1 MCIRDR
7 TYIDGLIVYINEYT
21 KKIHSYFHQTVTA
34 TGRISSTEP
43 NLQNIPTRAEQGKQ
57 IKKAFK
63 AQKGNIFI
71 DADYSQIELR
81 ILAHISKDKN
91 MREAFLNEEDIH
103 KQVASKV
110 FDVPLEEVTKE
121 QRTAAKAVNFGIVYG
136 ISGFGLAEQLGI
148 SRKKAEQYIEQYL
161 NKYCGVKQFMDEIVE
176 EAKQNGYVETLF
188 HRRRYI
194 PELSSNNYM
203 VRQFGARAAMNT
215 PIQGTAADI
224 MKIAMIHVNERLKE
238 EKLNARL
245 ILQIHDELLIEC
257 NIEEKEKVKEILK
270 ESMEKAVKLEVPLE
284 VEVSEATDWY
294 DVK

>member
-1 MCIRDR
+1 
-7 TYIDGLIVYINEYT
+7 
-21 KKIHSYFHQTVTA
+21 
-34 TGRISSTEP
+34 
-43 NLQNIPTRAEQGKQ
+43 
-57 IKKAFK
+57 
-63 AQKGNIFI
+63 
-71 DADYSQIELR
+71 
-81 ILAHISKDKN
+81 

-110 FDVPLEEVTKE
+110 FNVPLEEVTKE

-161 NKYCGVKQFMDEIVE
+161 EKYKGVKEFMDRIVE
-176 EAKQNGYVETLF
+176 KAKEQGYVETLF

-224 MKIAMIHVNERLKE
+224 MKIAMIEVNKKLEE
-238 EKLNARL
+238 EKLNAKL

-257 NIEEKEKVKEILK
+257 EIEEKEEVKKILK
-270 ESMEKAVKLEVPLE
+270 ESMENAVKLSIPLE
-284 VEVSEATDWY
+284 VEVSEADNWY

>member
-1 MCIRDR
+1 
-7 TYIDGLIVYINEYT
+7 
-21 KKIHSYFHQTVTA
+21 
-34 TGRISSTEP
+34 
-43 NLQNIPTRAEQGKQ
+43 
-57 IKKAFK
+57 
-63 AQKGNIFI
+63 
-71 DADYSQIELR
+71 
-81 ILAHISKDKN
+81 

-110 FDVPLEEVTKE
+110 FNVPLEEVTKE

-161 NKYCGVKQFMDEIVE
+161 EKYKGVKEFMDRIVE
-176 EAKQNGYVETLF
+176 KAKEQGYVETLF

-224 MKIAMIHVNERLKE
+224 MKIAMVEVNKKLEE
-238 EKLNARL
+238 EKLNAKL

-257 NIEEKEKVKEILK
+257 KIEEKEEVKKILK
-270 ESMEKAVKLEVPLE
+270 ESMENAVKLSIPLE
-284 VEVSEATDWY
+284 VEVSEASNWY

>member
-1 MCIRDR
+1 
-7 TYIDGLIVYINEYT
+7 
-21 KKIHSYFHQTVTA
+21 
-34 TGRISSTEP
+34 
-43 NLQNIPTRAEQGKQ
+43 
-57 IKKAFK
+57 
-63 AQKGNIFI
+63 
-71 DADYSQIELR
+71 
-81 ILAHISKDKN
+81 

-110 FDVPLEEVTKE
+110 FNVPLEEVTKE

-161 NKYCGVKQFMDEIVE
+161 EKYKGVKEFMDRIVE
-176 EAKQNGYVETLF
+176 KAKEQGYVETLF

-224 MKIAMIHVNERLKE
+224 MKIAMVEVNKKLEE
-238 EKLNARL
+238 EKLNAKL

-257 NIEEKEKVKEILK
+257 KIEEKEEVKKILK
-270 ESMEKAVKLEVPLE
+270 ESMENAVKLSIPLE
-284 VEVSEATDWY
+284 VEVSEADNWY

>member
-1 MCIRDR
+1 MR
-7 TYIDGLIVYINEYT
+7 
-21 KKIHSYFHQTVTA
+21 S
-34 TGRISSTEP
+34 
-43 NLQNIPTRAEQGKQ
+43 
-57 IKKAFK
+57 AF
-63 AQKGNIFI
+63 Q
-71 DADYSQIELR
+71 
-81 ILAHISKDKN
+81 
-91 MREAFLNEEDIH
+91 NEEDIH

-110 FDVPLEEVTKE
+110 FNVPLEEVTKE

-161 NKYCGVKQFMDEIVE
+161 EKYKGVKEFMDRIVE
-176 EAKQNGYVETLF
+176 KAKEQGYVETLF

-224 MKIAMIHVNERLKE
+224 MKIAMIEVNKKLEE
-238 EKLNARL
+238 EKLNAKL

-257 NIEEKEKVKEILK
+257 KIEEKEEVKKILK
-270 ESMEKAVKLEVPLE
+270 ESMENAVKLSIPLE
-284 VEVSEATDWY
+284 VEVSEASNWY

>member
-1 MCIRDR
+1 MKLNS

-21 KKIHSYFHQTVTA
+21 KKIHSYFRQTVTA

-224 MKIAMIHVNERLKE
+224 MKIAMINVNKALKE
-238 EKLNARL
+238 KHINGK
-245 ILQIHDELLIEC
+245 IVLQIHDELLLEVS
-257 NIEEKEKVKEILK
+257 KEDKQQAKEILK
-270 ESMEKAVKLEVPLE
+270 QCMENAMKLSVPLE
-284 VEVSEATDWY
+284 VEISEGEDWY
-294 DVK
+294 EVK